1 VPRLQAFFLPMEQG
15 HRFCL
20 LLEPPDTAPTRGAV
34 LLVHAF
40 AEEMNNTRRIAAVQ
54 TRAFADAGWTVLQ
67 IDLFGC
73 GDSAGDF
80 GDATWLRW
88 LTDVLEAAEW
98 LRKRT
103 DRQPV
108 LWGVRVGCLLA
119 AEAASRMLP
128 IPSLLLWQPVISG
141 KQFLQQFLRLKIAQQ
156 IIAAT
161 GEQFTGTTELRQRLD
176 SGETIVIAGYALSA
190 ALAAELERAQLE
202 LPPAPT
208 RVAWIEISR
217 SADLSPAARQNV
229 QRLRDAG
236 HDVRLHT
243 ISASA
248 FWQIPGIG
256 ECPALVAVSVA
267 ALEAFLA

>member
-1 VPRLQAFFLPMEQG
+1 MEQG

-20 LLEPPDTAPTRGAV
+20 LHEPPDTAPTCGAV

-40 AEEMNNTRRIAAVQ
+40 AEEMNNARRIAAVQ
-54 TRAFADAGWTVLQ
+54 ARAFADAGWTVLQ

-73 GDSAGDF
+73 GDSSGDF
-80 GDATWLRW
+80 GDATWRRW

-98 LRKRT
+98 LRQRT

-108 LWGVRVGCLLA
+108 LWGMRVGCLLA

-128 IPSLLLWQPVISG
+128 VPSLLLWQPVISG

-156 IIAAT
+156 IVGAS
-161 GEQFTGTTELRQRLD
+161 GKQFSGTAELRERLG

-190 ALAAELERAQLE
+190 ALAMELERTHLE
-202 LPPAPT
+202 PPPAPT

-217 SADLSPAARQNV
+217 GTDLSAAARQNV

-236 HDVRLHT
+236 HEVQPRR

-248 FWQIPGIG
+248 FWQIPGTG

-267 ALEAFLA
+267 ALEAFSA